1 MKQWTKHDAREDQL
15 VEPAQFNAQHQS
27 FRSQMTGLD
36 RAQLPEG
43 CVTAARLV
51 PNALHKIWVFSPWD
65 TGVADAAGEQTRKR
79 ALDSDTLS
87 EQFRASNYG
96 NHTSGWLTAF
106 ETTLTPFKGGN
117 LMVEWYGCSSIQTA
131 WGWTSAAEYNSSAG
145 KGKTNDKYVGLRIL
159 INGVTMVERIGPAK
173 SMDHFTIDGSLQVPS
188 GPVTLTCQ
196 WNPTGAGPDEP
207 VADSV
212 TNDLL
217 MQAHLFGNRVFA
229 IARWR

>member
-1 MKQWTKHDAREDQL
+1 MKQWTKHEARKDQL

-43 CVTAARLV
+43 CVTEARLV
-51 PNALHKIWVFSPWD
+51 PNAMHKCWVFNPWD

-79 ALDSDTLS
+79 APDAGTRSD
-87 EQFRASNYG
+87 QFRAVNYG

-106 ETTLTPFKGGN
+106 ETTLAPFKGGN
-117 LMVEWYGCSSIQTA
+117 LLVEWYGCSAIQTA
-131 WGWTSAAEYNSSAG
+131 WGWTSAASYNTSAG

-159 INGVTMVERIGPAK
+159 VNGVTVVERIGPAK
-173 SMDHFTIDGSLQVPS
+173 PLDHFTIEGSLQVPS

-196 WNPTGAGPDEP
+196 WNPTGAGPDDP
-207 VADSV
+207 VSDAGGDR
-212 TNDLL
+212 L
-217 MQAHLFGNRVFA
+217 MQSHLFGNRIFA